1 MSEIKNQ
8 FTVKTIPFMGSEL
21 MAAKDE
27 KTGKIHV
34 GVSYICKGIG
44 LSKSQKDTQIQNV
57 QNDIVLNKG
66 CLKFQAGVFDANN
79 ETVALDLDFLPLWL
93 AKITITPNM
102 QEEQPEVADKLIQYQ
117 LKAQKVLADAFLHK
131 SETYAPKASS
141 LGEVANTIKTLRSI
155 MKENKQS
162 PEKIAEMAE
171 AVCKQFNVNVPDNL
185 VRRDPFQQMN
195 FFTTIVLP
203 PAQN

>member
-1 MSEIKNQ
+1 MNEL
-8 FTVKTIPFMGSEL
+8 TVKTVPFMDAEL

-27 KTGKIHV
+27 EAGKINV
-34 GVSYICKGIG
+34 GVSYICRGIG
-44 LSKSQKDTQIQNV
+44 LNKGQKDTQVEKIQ
-57 QNDIVLNKG
+57 QDAVLSKG
-66 CLKFQAGVFDANN
+66 CRKFPAGVFDSNN

-102 QEEQPEVADKLIQYQ
+102 QTEQPEVADKLVQYQ

-131 SETYAPKASS
+131 TESYAPKASS

-171 AVCKQFNVNVPDNL
+171 SVCKQFNVNIPDNL
-185 VRRDPFQQMN
+185 VKHDPYQMN
-195 FFTTIVLP
+195 FFANANFYIP
-203 PAQN
+203 SAQN